1 MSFKENDKELIEW
14 YKKEV
19 AKQGIDIRFNTEVT
33 DLAPCAA
40 STRSSWPLAPCREP
54 CP

>member
-33 DLAPCAA
+33 DLGTMRGFDEIIVA
-40 STRSSWPLAPCREP
+40 TG
-54 CP
+54 